1 MDFLDKLAI
10 PQSLHHIQLLKY
22 MLVITYVILLPY
34 LGVLL
39 GTTMFSVMYNS
50 KGRRLNNPIYIRF
63 SKNLID
69 FLTQNKVMVL
79 GLGVVPMLSAMFC
92 YAQLLSNSGV
102 GVSEN
107 IFFSILIFIAAAI
120 SIYIYKY
127 SFHLKDVLKLVET
140 KNLSTDNQDDKV
152 VDDFMFYQNSTNR
165 MLIRSGSYGLILL
178 LVSLYIFVGAMQ
190 LAGDS
195 SRWGEGISIFNI
207 LLSASTFIYFLFY
220 LAASLYF
227 VLKNQLSFLRI

>member
-69 FLTQNKVMVL
+69 FLTQNKVM
-79 GLGVVPMLSAMFC
+79 A
-92 YAQLLSNSGV
+92 
-102 GVSEN
+102 
-107 IFFSILIFIAAAI
+107 
-120 SIYIYKY
+120 K
-127 SFHLKDVLKLVET
+127 
-140 KNLSTDNQDDKV
+140 
-152 VDDFMFYQNSTNR
+152 
-165 MLIRSGSYGLILL
+165 
-178 LVSLYIFVGAMQ
+178 
-190 LAGDS
+190 
-195 SRWGEGISIFNI
+195 
-207 LLSASTFIYFLFY
+207 
-220 LAASLYF
+220 
-227 VLKNQLSFLRI
+227 